1 MPELY
6 PSKCSGRVTSLVV
19 LVLLMLGVFLALGSW
34 QLQRKG
40 EKEQILASELQK
52 SSLETVG
59 LPLQL
64 DDYSAWRY
72 REVVVS
78 GQYLS
83 SQQLLLENQI
93 REGVVGFNVFS
104 PLQTSLGSLVLI
116 DRGWIA
122 QAQYREQLPDIS
134 VSELSR
140 EIRGYVYTPFGEGYR
155 LGSVDNEQTGWPRMI
170 QYIDYAQVSE
180 MLGKQLLPVVVRLS
194 PESEDGYLREWAVVA
209 FGPERHLGY
218 AVQWFALAL
227 AMFVI
232 IIILMRKKNG

>member
-1 MPELY
+1 MSELY
-6 PSKCSGRVTSLVV
+6 PSKCSGRVTSLAV
-19 LVLLMLGVFLALGSW
+19 LVLVMLGVFLALGSW
-34 QLQRKG
+34 QLQRKT
-40 EKEQILASELQK
+40 EKEEILETELQK

-72 REVVVS
+72 RDVTVS

-93 REGVVGFNVFS
+93 REGVVGFNVFT
-104 PLQTSLGSLVLI
+104 PLQTSAGAVVLV
-116 DRGWIA
+116 DRGWLE
-122 QAQYREQLPDIS
+122 QGEYREQLPNIS
-134 VSELSR
+134 VSETAR
-140 EIRGYVYTPFGEGYR
+140 KIDGYAYTPFGEGLR
-155 LGSVDNEQTGWPRMI
+155 LGSVDNEQSGWPRMI

-180 MLGKQLLPVVVRLS
+180 ILGKSLLPVVVRLS
-194 PESEDGYLREWAVVA
+194 PEADDGYLREWAVVA

-232 IIILMRKKNG
+232 LIILVRKKND

>member
-6 PSKCSGRVTSLVV
+6 PSKCSGRVSSLAV
-19 LVLLMLGVFLALGSW
+19 LVLLMLGVFLALGTW

-40 EKEQILASELQK
+40 EKEQILESEFQK
-52 SSLETVG
+52 SSLGTIG
-59 LPLQL
+59 LPLEL
-64 DDYSAWRY
+64 DDYSPWRY

-93 REGVVGFNVFS
+93 REGVVGVNVFT
-104 PLQTSLGSLVLI
+104 PLQTSAGAVLLV
-116 DRGWIA
+116 DRGWVA
-122 QAQYREQLPDIS
+122 HAAYREQLPDIS
-134 VSELSR
+134 VSEQRR
-140 EIRGYVYTPFGEGYR
+140 EITGYVYTPLADGYR
-155 LGSVDNEQTGWPRMI
+155 LGSVDNEQSGWPRMI
-170 QYIDYAQVSE
+170 QYIDFPQVSDI
-180 MLGKQLLPVVVRLS
+180 LGKPLLPLMVRLS
-194 PESEDGYLREWAVVA
+194 PQAEDGYLREWAVVA

-232 IIILMRKKNG
+232 FIILMRKKHD